1 MLPLWLIYM
10 FREKDYYF
18 LGVLAA
24 LATVTIWAA
33 FLIGTRFAVS
43 GNLTVDEVLVLRLIP
58 AFLIMVPLMFKLGVI
73 IKGQSIFS
81 VLMIALG
88 ATAVFPYLISTGVYY
103 APASDAGAL
112 AAGMLPFWTALFA
125 FIIAGEKPSK
135 IRFFGLLI
143 IVVGAL
149 LVGSY
154 SVLSSN
160 GQDIWKGHCLFIAGS
175 GMWSLY
181 SVYFRKSG
189 IDPLTG
195 LVFGLFWGT
204 VVVIPMLVLFG
215 DVSFG
220 KASTFDIVSMTV
232 LQGLFIGILAMLLF
246 NFAIRQLGP
255 AQTAAFGALT
265 PILALVGG
273 FIFLG
278 ETMTLLKSIG
288 ISIVAIGVVLASGIM
303 EKALSSLTK

>member
-1 MLPLWLIYM
+1 M
-10 FREKDYYF
+10 FREKNYYV

-43 GNLTVDEVLVLRLIP
+43 GNLTVDEVLVLRLVP
-58 AFLIMVPLMFKLGVI
+58 AFLIMIPLMLKLGVI

-112 AAGMLPFWTALFA
+112 APGMLPFWTALFA
-125 FIIAGEKPSK
+125 FLITGEKPSK
-135 IRFFGLLI
+135 IRSIGLI
-143 IVVGAL
+143 IILLGAL

-154 SVLSSN
+154 SILSSS
-160 GQDIWKGHCLFIAGS
+160 GQNTWKGHFLFLTGA
-175 GMWSLY
+175 GMWSVY
-181 SVYFRKSG
+181 SVYFRQSG

-204 VVVIPMLVLFG
+204 AVVIPILLFFG
-215 DVSFG
+215 DVSFA
-220 KASTFDIVSMTV
+220 KATTFDIYSMIV
-232 LQGLFIGILAMLLF
+232 LQGLLIAILAMLLY
-246 NFAIRQLGP
+246 NFSIRQLGP

-265 PILALVGG
+265 PR
-273 FIFLG
+273 
-278 ETMTLLKSIG
+278 T
-288 ISIVAIGVVLASGIM
+288 
-303 EKALSSLTK
+303 

>member
-1 MLPLWLIYM
+1 M
-10 FREKDYYF
+10 FSENNFYF

-43 GNLTVDEVLVLRLIP
+43 GNLTVDEVLILRLVP
-58 AFLIMVPLMFKLGVI
+58 AFLIMLPLMFKLGI
-73 IKGQSIFS
+73 FIKGQSVFS
-81 VLMIALG
+81 LFMIALG

-112 AAGMLPFWTALFA
+112 APGMLPFWTALFA
-125 FIIAGEKPSK
+125 FLIIGEKPSK
-135 IRFFGLLI
+135 IRLIGLLI
-143 IVVGAL
+143 ILLGAF

-154 SVLSSN
+154 SVFSPG
-160 GQDIWKGHCLFIAGS
+160 GQNTWKGHFLFLAGS
-175 GMWSLY
+175 GMWSVY

-204 VVVIPMLVLFG
+204 AVVVPLLVLFG
-215 DVSFG
+215 DVSFA
-220 KASTFDIVSMTV
+220 KASTFDIFSMIF
-232 LQGLFIGILAMLLF
+232 LQGLLIAIFAMLLY

-265 PILALVGG
+265 PILALMGG
-273 FIFLG
+273 FVFLG
-278 ETMTLLKSIG
+278 ETITLLKSVG
-288 ISIVAIGVVLASGIM
+288 IFIVAVGVVLASGIM
-303 EKALSSLTK
+303 EKALFSVTK

>member
-1 MLPLWLIYM
+1 M
-10 FREKDYYF
+10 FREKNYYF

-43 GNLTVDEVLVLRLIP
+43 GNLTVDEVLVLRLVP
-58 AFLIMVPLMFKLGVI
+58 AFLIMIPLMLKLGVI

-88 ATAVFPYLISTGVYY
+88 ATAVFPYLISNGVYY

-112 AAGMLPFWTALFA
+112 APGMLPFWTALFA
-125 FIIAGEKPSK
+125 FLITGEKPSK
-135 IRFFGLLI
+135 IRLIGLI
-143 IVVGAL
+143 IILLGAL

-154 SVLSSN
+154 SIFSLS
-160 GQDIWKGHCLFIAGS
+160 GQNTWKGHFLFIAGA
-175 GMWSLY
+175 GMWSVY
-181 SVYFRKSG
+181 SVYFRQSG

-204 VVVIPMLVLFG
+204 AVVIPLLLLFG
-215 DVSFG
+215 DVSFE
-220 KASTFDIVSMTV
+220 KATLLDIFSMII
-232 LQGLFIGILAMLLF
+232 LQGLLIAIFAMLLY

-273 FIFLG
+273 FVFLG
-278 ETMTLLKSIG
+278 ETITLLKTVG
-288 ISIVAIGVVLASGIM
+288 IFIVAVGVVLASGIL
-303 EKALSSLTK
+303 EKALFAINK

>member
-1 MLPLWLIYM
+1 M
-10 FREKDYYF
+10 FSENNFYF

-43 GNLTVDEVLVLRLIP
+43 GNLTVDEVLILRLVP
-58 AFLIMVPLMFKLGVI
+58 AFLIMLPLIFKLGI
-73 IKGQSIFS
+73 FIKGQSVFGL
-81 VLMIALG
+81 LMIALG

-112 AAGMLPFWTALFA
+112 APGMLPFWTALFA
-125 FIIAGEKPSK
+125 FLIIGEKPSK
-135 IRFFGLLI
+135 IRLIGLLI
-143 IVVGAL
+143 ILLGAF

-154 SVLSSN
+154 SVLSPSVQN
-160 GQDIWKGHCLFIAGS
+160 TWKGHFLFLAGS
-175 GMWSLY
+175 GMWSVY

-204 VVVIPMLVLFG
+204 AVVVPLLVLFG
-215 DVSFG
+215 DVSFE
-220 KASTFDIVSMTV
+220 KASAFDIFSMIF
-232 LQGLFIGILAMLLF
+232 LQGLLIAIFAMLLY

-265 PILALVGG
+265 PILALIGG
-273 FIFLG
+273 FVFLG
-278 ETMTLLKSIG
+278 ETITLLKSVG
-288 ISIVAIGVVLASGIM
+288 IFIVAVGVVLASGIM
-303 EKALSSLTK
+303 EKALFSVTK

>member
-1 MLPLWLIYM
+1 M
-10 FREKDYYF
+10 FSENNFYF

-24 LATVTIWAA
+24 FATVTIWAA

-43 GNLTVDEVLVLRLIP
+43 GNLTVDEVLILRLVP
-58 AFLIMVPLMFKLGVI
+58 AFLIMLPLMFKLGI
-73 IKGQSIFS
+73 FIKGQSVFGL
-81 VLMIALG
+81 LMIALG

-112 AAGMLPFWTALFA
+112 APGMLPFWTALFA
-125 FIIAGEKPSK
+125 FLIIGEKPSK
-135 IRFFGLLI
+135 IRLIGLLI
-143 IVVGAL
+143 ILLGAF

-154 SVLSSN
+154 SVFSPG
-160 GQDIWKGHCLFIAGS
+160 GQNTWKGHFLFLAGS
-175 GMWSLY
+175 GMWSVY

-204 VVVIPMLVLFG
+204 AVVVPLLVLFG
-215 DVSFG
+215 DVSFE
-220 KASTFDIVSMTV
+220 KASAFDIFSMIF
-232 LQGLFIGILAMLLF
+232 LQGLLIAIFAMLLY

-265 PILALVGG
+265 PILALIGG
-273 FIFLG
+273 FVFLG
-278 ETMTLLKSIG
+278 ETITLLKSVG
-288 ISIVAIGVVLASGIM
+288 IFIVAVGVVLASGIM
-303 EKALSSLTK
+303 EKALFSVTK

>member
-1 MLPLWLIYM
+1 M
-10 FREKDYYF
+10 FREKNNYV

-43 GNLTVDEVLVLRLIP
+43 GNLTVDEVLVLRLVP
-58 AFLIMVPLMFKLGVI
+58 AFLIMIPLILKLGVI

-81 VLMIALG
+81 VFMIALG

-112 AAGMLPFWTALFA
+112 APGMLPFWTALFA
-125 FIIAGEKPSK
+125 FLITGEKPSK
-135 IRFFGLLI
+135 IRSIGLI
-143 IVVGAL
+143 IILLGAL

-154 SVLSSN
+154 SILSSS
-160 GQDIWKGHCLFIAGS
+160 GQNTWKGHLLFIAGS
-175 GMWSLY
+175 GMWSVY
-181 SVYFRKSG
+181 SVYFRQSG

-204 VVVIPMLVLFG
+204 AVVIPILLLFG
-215 DVSFG
+215 DVSFA
-220 KASTFDIVSMTV
+220 KATTFDIYSMIF
-232 LQGLFIGILAMLLF
+232 LQGLLIAIFAMLLY
-246 NFAIRQLGP
+246 NFSIRQLGP

-273 FIFLG
+273 FVFLG
-278 ETMTLLKSIG
+278 EPITLLKSIG
-288 ISIVAIGVVLASGIM
+288 IFIVAVGVILASGIM
-303 EKALSSLTK
+303 EKALSAMAK

>member
-1 MLPLWLIYM
+1 M
-10 FREKDYYF
+10 FREKNYYV

-43 GNLTVDEVLVLRLIP
+43 GNLTVDEVLVLRLVP
-58 AFLIMVPLMFKLGVI
+58 AFLIMIPLMLKLGVI

-81 VLMIALG
+81 ILMIALG
-88 ATAVFPYLISTGVYY
+88 ATAIFPYLISTGVYY

-112 AAGMLPFWTALFA
+112 APGMLPFWTALFA
-125 FIIAGEKPSK
+125 FLITGEKPSK
-135 IRFFGLLI
+135 IRLIGLI
-143 IVVGAL
+143 IILLGAL

-154 SVLSSN
+154 SILSSS
-160 GQDIWKGHCLFIAGS
+160 GQNTWKGHFLFLTGA
-175 GMWSLY
+175 GMWSVY
-181 SVYFRKSG
+181 SVYFRQSG

-204 VVVIPMLVLFG
+204 AVVIPLLFLFG
-215 DVSFG
+215 DISFE
-220 KASTFDIVSMTV
+220 KATAFDIYSMIV
-232 LQGLFIGILAMLLF
+232 LQGILIAILAMLLY
-246 NFAIRQLGP
+246 NFSIRQLGP

-273 FIFLG
+273 FVFLG
-278 ETMTLLKSIG
+278 ETITLLKSIG
-288 ISIVAIGVVLASGIM
+288 IFIVAVGVILASGIM
-303 EKALSSLTK
+303 EKALSAMAK

>member
-1 MLPLWLIYM
+1 M
-10 FREKDYYF
+10 FHKKNYYF
-18 LGVLAA
+18 FGVLAA

-43 GNLTVDEVLVLRLIP
+43 GNLTVDEVLLLRLVP
-58 AFLIMVPLMFKLGVI
+58 AFLIMLPLMFKLGVI

-81 VLMIALG
+81 LLMIALG

-112 AAGMLPFWTALFA
+112 APGMLPFWTALFA
-125 FIIAGEKPSK
+125 FFITGEKPSK
-135 IRFFGLLI
+135 TRALGLI
-143 IVVGAL
+143 IILLGAF

-154 SVLSSN
+154 SILSSH
-160 GQDIWKGHCLFIAGS
+160 GQDTWKGHFLFLAGS
-175 GMWSLY
+175 GMWSIY
-181 SVYFRKSG
+181 SVCFRQSG

-204 VVVIPMLVLFG
+204 AVVIPLLLLLG
-215 DVSFG
+215 DISFE
-220 KASTFDIVSMTV
+220 KATALDILSMIV
-232 LQGLFIGILAMLLF
+232 LQGLLIAILAMLLY

-265 PILALVGG
+265 PILALMGG
-273 FIFLG
+273 FVFLG
-278 ETMTLLKSIG
+278 ESITLLKSVG
-288 ISIVAIGVVLASGIM
+288 IFIVAVGVILASGIM
-303 EKALSSLTK
+303 EKALSSVKK

>member
-1 MLPLWLIYM
+1 ML
-10 FREKDYYF
+10 REKKLYF
-18 LGVLAA
+18 FGVLAA

-43 GNLTVDEVLVLRLIP
+43 GNLTVDEVLILRLIP
-58 AFLIMVPLMFKLGVI
+58 AFLIMLPLMFKLGVI

-81 VLMIALG
+81 LLMIALG

-112 AAGMLPFWTALFA
+112 APGMLPFWTALFA
-125 FIIAGEKPSK
+125 FIITGEKPSK
-135 IRFFGLLI
+135 IRFFGLI
-143 IVVGAL
+143 IILAGAF

-154 SVLSSN
+154 SILSSSDQN
-160 GQDIWKGHCLFIAGS
+160 TWKGHLLFLAGS
-175 GMWSLY
+175 GMWSIY
-181 SVYFRKSG
+181 SVYFRQSG

-204 VVVIPMLVLFG
+204 VVVIPLLVVFG
-215 DVSFG
+215 DVSFE
-220 KASTFDIVSMTV
+220 KASTFDIFSMII
-232 LQGLFIGILAMLLF
+232 LQGLLIAILAMLLY
-246 NFAIRQLGP
+246 NFSIRQLGP

-265 PILALVGG
+265 PILALIGS

-278 ETMTLLKSIG
+278 ETITLLKSVG
-288 ISIVAIGVVLASGIM
+288 IFIVAVGVVFASGIL
-303 EKALSSLTK
+303 EKVLSTLTK

>member
-1 MLPLWLIYM
+1 M
-10 FREKDYYF
+10 FREKNYYF

-43 GNLTVDEVLVLRLIP
+43 GNLTVDEVLVLRLVP
-58 AFLIMVPLMFKLGVI
+58 AFLIMIPLMLKLGVI

-112 AAGMLPFWTALFA
+112 APGMLPFWTALFA
-125 FIIAGEKPSK
+125 FLITGEKPSK
-135 IRFFGLLI
+135 IRLFGLI
-143 IVVGAL
+143 IILLGAL

-154 SVLSSN
+154 SIFALS
-160 GQDIWKGHCLFIAGS
+160 GQTTWKGHFLFLAGS
-175 GMWSLY
+175 GMWSVY
-181 SVYFRKSG
+181 SVYFRQSG
-189 IDPLTG
+189 LDPLTG

-204 VVVIPMLVLFG
+204 AVVIPLLLLFG
-215 DVSFG
+215 DVSFA
-220 KASTFDIVSMTV
+220 KATTFDIYSMII
-232 LQGLFIGILAMLLF
+232 LQGLLIAIFAMFLY
-246 NFAIRQLGP
+246 NFSIRQLGP

-265 PILALVGG
+265 PILALLGG
-273 FIFLG
+273 FVFLG
-278 ETMTLLKSIG
+278 EPITLLKSVG
-288 ISIVAIGVVLASGIM
+288 IFIVAVGVVLASGIM
-303 EKALSSLTK
+303 EKALFAINK

>member
-1 MLPLWLIYM
+1 MLQ
-10 FREKDYYF
+10 EKNLYF
-18 LGVLAA
+18 FGVLAA

-43 GNLTVDEVLVLRLIP
+43 GNLTVDEVLVLRLVP
-58 AFLIMVPLMFKLGVI
+58 AFLIMLPLMVKLGI
-73 IKGQSIFS
+73 IIRGQSIVGLF
-81 VLMIALG
+81 MIALG

-125 FIIAGEKPSK
+125 FIITGEKPTK
-135 IRFFGLLI
+135 IRFLGLAI
-143 IVVGAL
+143 ILLGAI

-154 SVLSSN
+154 SILSSS
-160 GQDIWKGHCLFIAGS
+160 GQNTWKGHFLFLAGS
-175 GMWSLY
+175 GMWSIY
-181 SVYFRKSG
+181 TVYFRKSG

-204 VVVIPMLVLFG
+204 AVVTPLLVIFG
-215 DVSFG
+215 DVSFVN
-220 KASTFDIVSMTV
+220 ASTFDIFSMII
-232 LQGLFIGILAMLLF
+232 LQGLLIAILAMLLY

-265 PILALVGG
+265 PILALIGG
-273 FIFLG
+273 FFFLG
-278 ETMTLLKSIG
+278 ETITLIKSLG
-288 ISIVAIGVVLASGIM
+288 ILVVALGVVLASGIM
-303 EKALSSLTK
+303 EKALSSAAK

>member
-1 MLPLWLIYM
+1 M
-10 FREKDYYF
+10 FHEKNYYF

-43 GNLTVDEVLVLRLIP
+43 GNLTVDEVLVLRLVP
-58 AFLIMVPLMFKLGVI
+58 AFLIMIPLMLKLGVI

-88 ATAVFPYLISTGVYY
+88 ATAVFPYLISNGVYY

-112 AAGMLPFWTALFA
+112 APGMLPFWTALFA
-125 FIIAGEKPSK
+125 FLITGEKPSK
-135 IRFFGLLI
+135 IRLIGLI
-143 IVVGAL
+143 IILLGAL

-154 SVLSSN
+154 SIFSLS
-160 GQDIWKGHCLFIAGS
+160 GQNTWKGHFLFIAGA
-175 GMWSLY
+175 GMWSVY
-181 SVYFRKSG
+181 SVYFRQSG

-204 VVVIPMLVLFG
+204 AVVIPLLLLFG
-215 DVSFG
+215 DVSFA
-220 KASTFDIVSMTV
+220 KATTFDIYSMII
-232 LQGLFIGILAMLLF
+232 LQGLLIAIFAMLF
-246 NFAIRQLGP
+246 YNFSIRQLGP

-265 PILALVGG
+265 PILALVGS
-273 FIFLG
+273 FVFLG
-278 ETMTLLKSIG
+278 EPITLLKSVG
-288 ISIVAIGVVLASGIM
+288 IVIVAVGVILASGIM
-303 EKALSSLTK
+303 EKALSAMAK

>member
-1 MLPLWLIYM
+1 M
-10 FREKDYYF
+10 FHKKNYYF
-18 LGVLAA
+18 FGVLAA

-33 FLIGTRFAVS
+33 FLIGTRFAVR
-43 GNLTVDEVLVLRLIP
+43 GDLTVDEVLILRLVP
-58 AFLIMVPLMFKLGVI
+58 AFLIMLPLMFKFGVI
-73 IKGQSIFS
+73 IRGQPILTL
-81 VLMIALG
+81 LMIALG

-135 IRFFGLLI
+135 IRFFGLII

-149 LVGSY
+149 MVGSY
-154 SVLSSN
+154 SVFSSN

-204 VVVIPMLVLFG
+204 AAVMPLLVLFG
-215 DVSFG
+215 DISFG
-220 KASTFDIVSMTV
+220 KASTFDIVSMTI

-265 PILALVGG
+265 PILALIGG
-273 FIFLG
+273 FVFLG
-278 ETMTLLKSIG
+278 ETITFLKSVG
-288 ISIVAIGVVLASGIM
+288 IFIVAVGVVLASGIM
-303 EKALSSLTK
+303 EKALSSMTKL

>member
-1 MLPLWLIYM
+1 M
-10 FREKDYYF
+10 FHKKNYYF
-18 LGVLAA
+18 FGVLAA
-24 LATVTIWAA
+24 LATVSIWAA

-43 GNLTVDEVLVLRLIP
+43 GNLTVDEVLLLRLVP
-58 AFLIMVPLMFKLGVI
+58 AFLIMLPLMFKLGVI

-81 VLMIALG
+81 LLMIALG

-112 AAGMLPFWTALFA
+112 APGMLPFWTALFA
-125 FIIAGEKPSK
+125 FIITREKPSK
-135 IRFFGLLI
+135 IRLIGLLLI
-143 IVVGAL
+143 LMGAL

-154 SVLSSN
+154 SILSSSGEN
-160 GQDIWKGHCLFIAGS
+160 TWKGHFLFLAGS
-175 GMWSLY
+175 GMWSIY
-181 SVYFRKSG
+181 SVYFRQSG
-189 IDPLTG
+189 IHPLTG

-204 VVVIPMLVLFG
+204 AVVIPLLLLFG
-215 DVSFG
+215 DISFG
-220 KASTFDIVSMTV
+220 KATLFDILSMIV
-232 LQGLFIGILAMLLF
+232 LQGFLIAIFAMLLY

-278 ETMTLLKSIG
+278 ETITLLKSIG
-288 ISIVAIGVVLASGIM
+288 IFIVAVGVVLASGIM
-303 EKALSSLTK
+303 EKALFAINK

>member
-1 MLPLWLIYM
+1 M
-10 FREKDYYF
+10 FREKNYYV

-43 GNLTVDEVLVLRLIP
+43 GNLTVDEVLVLRLVP
-58 AFLIMVPLMFKLGVI
+58 AFLIMIPLMLKLGVI

-112 AAGMLPFWTALFA
+112 APGMLPFWTALFA
-125 FIIAGEKPSK
+125 FLITGEKPSK
-135 IRFFGLLI
+135 IRLIGL
-143 IVVGAL
+143 IVILLGAL

-154 SVLSSN
+154 SILSSG
-160 GQDIWKGHCLFIAGS
+160 GQNTWKGHFLFLTGA
-175 GMWSLY
+175 GMWSVY
-181 SVYFRKSG
+181 SVYFRQSG

-204 VVVIPMLVLFG
+204 AVVIPLLFLFG
-215 DVSFG
+215 DVSFA
-220 KASTFDIVSMTV
+220 KATTFDIYSMII
-232 LQGLFIGILAMLLF
+232 LQGLLIAILAMLLY
-246 NFAIRQLGP
+246 NFSIRQLGP

-273 FIFLG
+273 FVFLG
-278 ETMTLLKSIG
+278 EPITLLKSIG
-288 ISIVAIGVVLASGIM
+288 IFIVAVGVVLASGIM
-303 EKALSSLTK
+303 EKALLAMKK

>member
-1 MLPLWLIYM
+1 M
-10 FREKDYYF
+10 FREKNYYV

-43 GNLTVDEVLVLRLIP
+43 GNLTVDEVLILRLVP
-58 AFLIMVPLMFKLGVI
+58 AFLIMIPLMLKLGVI

-112 AAGMLPFWTALFA
+112 APGMLPFWTALFA
-125 FIIAGEKPSK
+125 FLITGEKPSK
-135 IRFFGLLI
+135 IRLIGL
-143 IVVGAL
+143 IVILLGAL

-154 SVLSSN
+154 SILSSS
-160 GQDIWKGHCLFIAGS
+160 GQNTWKGHFLFLTGA
-175 GMWSLY
+175 GMWSVY
-181 SVYFRKSG
+181 SVYFRQSG

-204 VVVIPMLVLFG
+204 AVVIPLLFLFG
-215 DVSFG
+215 DVSFA
-220 KASTFDIVSMTV
+220 KATTFDIYSMIV
-232 LQGLFIGILAMLLF
+232 LQGLLIAILAMLLY
-246 NFAIRQLGP
+246 NFSIRQLGP

-273 FIFLG
+273 FVFLG
-278 ETMTLLKSIG
+278 ETITLLKSIG
-288 ISIVAIGVVLASGIM
+288 IFIVAVGVVLASGIM
-303 EKALSSLTK
+303 EKALLAMKK

>member
-1 MLPLWLIYM
+1 M
-10 FREKDYYF
+10 FSENNFYF

-43 GNLTVDEVLVLRLIP
+43 GNLTVDEVLILRLVP
-58 AFLIMVPLMFKLGVI
+58 AFLIMLPLMFKLGI
-73 IKGQSIFS
+73 FIKGQSVFS
-81 VLMIALG
+81 LLMIALG

-112 AAGMLPFWTALFA
+112 APGMLPFWTALFA
-125 FIIAGEKPSK
+125 FLIIGEKPSK
-135 IRFFGLLI
+135 IRLIGLLI
-143 IVVGAL
+143 ILLGAF

-154 SVLSSN
+154 SILSPS
-160 GQDIWKGHCLFIAGS
+160 GQNTWKGHFLFLAGS
-175 GMWSLY
+175 GMWSIY

-204 VVVIPMLVLFG
+204 VVVAPLLVFFG
-215 DVSFG
+215 DVSF
-220 KASTFDIVSMTV
+220 KNASALDILSMIF
-232 LQGLFIGILAMLLF
+232 LQGLLIAIFAMLLY

-265 PILALVGG
+265 PILALGGG

-278 ETMTLLKSIG
+278 ETITLLKSVG
-288 ISIVAIGVVLASGIM
+288 IFIVAIGVVLASGIM
-303 EKALSSLTK
+303 EKALSSMTK

>member
-1 MLPLWLIYM
+1 MLPKKKL
-10 FREKDYYF
+10 YF
-18 LGVLAA
+18 FGVLAA

-43 GNLTVDEVLVLRLIP
+43 GNLTVDEVLILRLIP
-58 AFLIMVPLMFKLGVI
+58 AFLIMLPLMFKLGVI

-81 VLMIALG
+81 LLMIALG

-112 AAGMLPFWTALFA
+112 APGMLPFWTALFA
-125 FIIAGEKPSK
+125 FIITGEKPRK
-135 IRFFGLLI
+135 IRFFGLI
-143 IVVGAL
+143 IILAGAF

-154 SVLSSN
+154 SILSSSD
-160 GQDIWKGHCLFIAGS
+160 QSTWKGHLLFLAGS
-175 GMWSLY
+175 GMWSIY
-181 SVYFRKSG
+181 SVYFRQSG

-204 VVVIPMLVLFG
+204 AVVIPLLVVFG
-215 DVSFG
+215 DVSFE
-220 KASTFDIVSMTV
+220 KASTFDIFSMII
-232 LQGLFIGILAMLLF
+232 LQGLLIAILAMLLY
-246 NFAIRQLGP
+246 NFSIRQLGP

-265 PILALVGG
+265 PILALIGS

-278 ETMTLLKSIG
+278 ETITLLKSVG
-288 ISIVAIGVVLASGIM
+288 IFIVAVGVVFASGIL
-303 EKALSSLTK
+303 EKVLSTLTK

>member
-1 MLPLWLIYM
+1 M
-10 FREKDYYF
+10 FYEKNYYF

-43 GNLTVDEVLVLRLIP
+43 GNLTVDEVLVLRLVP

-73 IKGQSIFS
+73 IKGQSILS
-81 VLMIALG
+81 ILMIALG

-112 AAGMLPFWTALFA
+112 APGMLPFWTALFA
-125 FIIAGEKPSK
+125 FIITREKPSK
-135 IRFFGLLI
+135 IRLIGLLLI
-143 IVVGAL
+143 LMGAL

-154 SVLSSN
+154 SILSSSGEN
-160 GQDIWKGHCLFIAGS
+160 TWKGHFLFLAGS
-175 GMWSLY
+175 GMWSIY
-181 SVYFRKSG
+181 SVYFRQSG
-189 IDPLTG
+189 IHPLTG

-204 VVVIPMLVLFG
+204 AVVIPLLLLFG
-215 DVSFG
+215 DISFG
-220 KASTFDIVSMTV
+220 KATLFDILSMIV
-232 LQGLFIGILAMLLF
+232 LQGLLIAIFAMLLY

-278 ETMTLLKSIG
+278 ETITLLKSVG
-288 ISIVAIGVVLASGIM
+288 IFIVAVGVVLASGIM
-303 EKALSSLTK
+303 EKALFAINK